1 MNRRTDVDQ
10 IDRNILQILSAYE
23 RLTPLQVWYELEE
36 DSAGKTKPSV
46 EQILQRLE
54 FLSDRG
60 FVEKLTGSE
69 VSGNSSLSIYRLKA
83 STALMGMRWGD
94 QSRD

>member
-1 MNRRTDVDQ
+1 MNGRIDVDQ
-10 IDRNILQILSAYE
+10 IDRNILRILSAYE

-36 DSAGKTKPSV
+36 DTAGKTKPSV

-69 VSGNSSLSIYRLKA
+69 VSGNYSLSIYRLKA
-83 STALMGMRWGD
+83 STALMGMR
-94 QSRD
+94 